1 MSVGAAVQSA
11 YIEVGARV
19 ITYDRHHGS
28 AGADA
33 GGVALGFRTY
43 VPPGTRVTGVTVAG
57 RIATVNAT
65 EMSVTRSGS
74 NPIAAIA
81 TPRRSTTEKAVT
93 KRLTSRRFL
102 SMPHVHPNA

>member
-57 RIATVNAT
+57 RIATVKLCRLDTGGGVRAL
-65 EMSVTRSGS
+65 
-74 NPIAAIA
+74 
-81 TPRRSTTEKAVT
+81 TTEA
-93 KRLTSRRFL
+93 
-102 SMPHVHPNA
+102 